1 MKPSDIRRWKEP
13 FQMPPFRGSEL
24 FLIVRVGE
32 HSVDYVV
39 NGELVRGWRIEYI
52 LEHSEPADETR

>member
-1 MKPSDIRRWKEP
+1 MKPGDIRRWKEP

-39 NGELVRGWRIEYI
+39 NGVLVRGWRHDYV
-52 LEHSEPADETR
+52 LENSEPVNEIG